1 MRSPEWGQMY
11 SWPWTKWPGMAV
23 LCHHPDSSVCTEYVG
38 VPWKSCL
45 EQSYHPWLHIFQIL
59 PSAEP
64 EWVSELLEGPPTRPG
79 AEGDLGCPEK
89 DMCCPAEVTSYILAP
104 NGLPTLNTYC
114 PALSNICPGQ
124 INFPWFIEMGF
135 SSKRKPHEKKVSR
148 HVHLSVLPILFAVGS
163 GAN

>member
-1 MRSPEWGQMY
+1 MGSDALMIMGLVARDGCM
-11 SWPWTKWPGMAV
+11 
-23 LCHHPDSSVCTEYVG
+23 CHHPDSSVCTEYVG

-89 DMCCPAEVTSYILAP
+89 DMCCPAEVTSYILGPIAP
-104 NGLPTLNTYC
+104 QP
-114 PALSNICPGQ
+114 
-124 INFPWFIEMGF
+124 
-135 SSKRKPHEKKVSR
+135 
-148 HVHLSVLPILFAVGS
+148 
-163 GAN
+163 